1 MVGRLQIIFPVI
13 LALISLSA
21 CSGSKDPGFD
31 LEKTVTARPSHE
43 VYLFDYAGI
52 LKDVEDYTNRYLQT
66 LRNRYHLEGV
76 IVTLPA
82 LGETHAIE
90 DLAVDMLSNWAIGR
104 ECGGRGLLLL
114 LADQEKAVKLEVSY
128 ELEDVFTDAF
138 CGYVADLQLKPYFLS
153 SQPGTGLLA
162 VMEEIEERAQIKH
175 QASYSA
181 SHIESLDQKL
191 LSGGAGARRDLS
203 IAQKE
208 EVNDVGWEYP
218 PGKTPSEAWQTLIR
232 SWQDKVRD
240 SRLGVYTEVG
250 QLISRDYQNLS
261 DSRYEKNYRTYGNK
275 PFEAIQ
281 NDHHAVI
288 FFGKKE
294 GWDNSPFLFCRTP
307 EGWRFDLVN
316 QRRYIRMG
324 PSPHWGVERAN
335 HPYMDLL
342 WHCPYYQGQDI
353 PLTEADRYDTE
364 KDREIADRIKALEEA
379 FEQKPDDFDTVMAL
393 GRLYT
398 VVSLGPRHFS
408 LLKKARQIKP
418 NHPDPH
424 KYLAIAHVDTTY
436 QYESALQEIKEYIKK
451 TRTDVFALN
460 YLGYILF
467 CLGDY
472 PGSIK
477 TFERVLE
484 LCPDNCYAYCKLS
497 RCYGQLFLKA
507 SKTDS
512 KRKQYKNLATLMLHR
527 AENTPSPDT
536 GRIGWL
542 KDWLKQSKIHRPPS

>member
-1 MVGRLQIIFPVI
+1 MVGRPQILFPFI
-13 LALISLSA
+13 LAVFFLSA
-21 CSGSKDPGFD
+21 CSGAKDPGFD
-31 LEKTVTARPSHE
+31 LEKTATARPSHE
-43 VYLFDYAGI
+43 LFLFDYAGI
-52 LKDVEDYTNRYLQT
+52 LKDVEGYTNRYLET
-66 LRNRYHLEGV
+66 LRDRYHIEGI

-82 LGETHAIE
+82 LGERHAIE
-90 DLAVDMLSNWAIGR
+90 DLAADMLSNWAIGR
-104 ECGGRGLLLL
+104 ESGGRGLLLL
-114 LADQEKAVKLEVSY
+114 MADHEKAVKLEVSY

-162 VMEEIEERAQIKH
+162 VMEEIEKRASIKH

-181 SHIESLDQKL
+181 GHIESLDQKL

-203 IAQKE
+203 MAQQEK
-208 EVNDVGWEYP
+208 VKDVGWKYP
-218 PGKTPSEAWQTLIR
+218 PGKTPSRAWQTLIR
-232 SWQDKVRD
+232 SWRDKVRD
-240 SRLGVYTEVG
+240 PKLGVYTQVG
-250 QLISRDYQNLS
+250 QLISRNYQNLP
-261 DSRYEKNYRTYGNK
+261 DSRYDRNYRTYGNK
-275 PFEAIQ
+275 PFEVIQ

-288 FFGKKE
+288 FFGTKE

-335 HPYMDLL
+335 HPYVDLL
-342 WHCPYYQGQDI
+342 SHCPYYQGQDI
-353 PLTEADRYDTE
+353 PLMEADRYQTD
-364 KDREIADRIKALEEA
+364 KDRETADRIKALEEA
-379 FEQKPDDFDTVMAL
+379 LEHKPDDFDTVMSL

-398 VVSLGPRHFS
+398 IVSMGPRQIS

-436 QYESALQEIKEYIKK
+436 QYESALQEIKKYIKK
-451 TRTDVFALN
+451 TPTDVFAHN

-477 TFERVLE
+477 AFEWVLE
-484 LCPDNCYAYCKLS
+484 RCPENCYACCKLS

-507 SKTDS
+507 SQTDS
-512 KRKQYKNLATLMLHR
+512 KKDRYKNLAIRMLHR
-527 AENTPSPDT
+527 AEGLPCPDT
-536 GRIGWL
+536 ERIGWL
-542 KDWLKQSKIHRPPS
+542 KDWLRHRKIHCPPS